1 PALARVYTAQ
11 GRRDDARAVL
21 EAAETGS
28 LESQLYAYV
37 GVGDMDRALETLDRA
52 YERRALWL
60 LEYPRL
66 DPYFDRLRADPR
78 FAALMRRIGLD

>member
-1 PALARVYTAQ
+1 
-11 GRRDDARAVL
+11 
-21 EAAETGS
+21 
-28 LESQLYAYV
+28 
-37 GVGDMDRALETLDRA
+37 
-52 YERRALWL
+52 